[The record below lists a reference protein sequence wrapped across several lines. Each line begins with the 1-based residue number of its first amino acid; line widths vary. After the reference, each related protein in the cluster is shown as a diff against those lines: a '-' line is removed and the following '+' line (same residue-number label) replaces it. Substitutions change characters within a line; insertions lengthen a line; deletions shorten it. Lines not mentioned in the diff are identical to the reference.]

1 VLLRWSCICT
11 VVTCLCC
18 RKQAT
23 AVKPGS
29 KRRSPAGRA
38 GASAAKWHSATSSKA
53 RSRPAARAG
62 STAAGPGPA
71 AVQAAAV
78 AVDAA
83 TAAVAAAW
91 ADARGRCRS
100 RTAAAEVASPHASA
114 VLGTGANLQESFSLE
129 SWQGVQA
136 QPSACCTW
144 LSSHD
149 TVLSDAAGAAVNA
162 AACAAACQA
171 QEDACSAGAAAL
183 HQASYPDIVHSSSCW
198 HSSPVAPRPRAA
210 SAGSMR
216 SSCCDAAD
224 GIQQQQ
230 QHVVAMQAAAQLRS
244 RSTSPGTGLRRS
256 SSCHLHSAAH
266 RPGSSG
272 SGMIHEYPCAAGCAG
287 AACTCA
293 CDAIARVYP
302 ARQHSPAPRTSSPVA
317 GDALSHAV
325 LEAGQRDRLWKC
337 LELHSPAGAKLALQQ
352 QQQGAGRSAAA
363 VEARLQAELSA
374 GQLSDLRLQRYST
387 FVSFMSVQHNWR
399 ARALAARTSR
409 CAYCCVWGTWFGT
422 TTAAAWHQMP
432 GSTQLCSH
440 MLAPCFKKP
449 SGKAFCYTC

>member
-1 VLLRWSCICT
+1 MYYCHII
-11 VVTCLCC
+11 CC
-18 RKQAT
+18 RKPANS
-23 AVKPGS
+23 GS

-53 RSRPAARAG
+53 RSRPAARSG

-100 RTAAAEVASPHASA
+100 RTAAAKVASPHASA

-162 AACAAACQA
+162 ACAAACQA
-171 QEDACSAGAAAL
+171 QEEGCNAGAAAL
-183 HQASYPDIVHSSSCW
+183 QQASYPDIVHSSSCW

-216 SSCCDAAD
+216 SSCCDAAE

-230 QHVVAMQAAAQLRS
+230 HLAAAQLAAQLRS

-256 SSCHLHSAAH
+256 SSCHLDPGAH

-272 SGMIHEYPCAAGCAG
+272 SGVVHEYPCAAGCAG
-287 AACTCA
+287 AACTCGG
-293 CDAIARVYP
+293 DAVARVYP
-302 ARQHSPAPRTSSPVA
+302 VRRHSPAPRPGSPVA
-317 GDALSHAV
+317 GDALAHAV

-337 LELHSPAGAKLALQQ
+337 LELHSPAAAKLALQQ

-363 VEARLQAELSA
+363 AEARLQAELSA
-374 GQLSDLRLQRYST
+374 GQLLDLRLQRYST

-409 CAYCCVWGTWFGT
+409 CAYCCVWAIWFGT
-422 TTAAAWHQMP
+422 HNGGCLAADAWEHSAVQSYV
-432 GSTQLCSH
+432 GT
-440 MLAPCFKKP
+440 MLQNAIRQSLLLHTLTKP
-449 SGKAFCYTC
+449 DRF